1 MSLFLALGISL
12 SIVAQDV
19 NGPIDEYGTT
29 LLMQACEN
37 QDFVRV
43 KELLGQGADVDQQD
57 KDGFTALFYA
67 CGLHAYDNSSF
78 VINHNIL
85 NSLLEHGANVN
96 SYDNVMG
103 WTPIFLLEEPN
114 VDIAQLLIDFGASL
128 NIVSESG
135 VLLYET
141 IIRDFDQEYIDFL
154 VKNGANIQV
163 AIQFAQRELQV
174 VDEWNK
180 DHLHRA
186 IASLKKLAV
195 LYKASASH

>member
-1 MSLFLALGISL
+1 MSLFLALGMSL

-19 NGPIDEYGTT
+19 NKPIDEHGTT
-29 LLMQACEN
+29 LLMQACEEN
-37 QDFVRV
+37 DVIKV
-43 KELLGQGADVDQQD
+43 EELLGQGADVDQPD

-67 CGLHAYDNSSF
+67 CGLHACDNPSF
-78 VINHNIL
+78 VINNNIL
-85 NSLLEHGANVN
+85 ISLLEHGANVN
-96 SYDNVMG
+96 SHDNLMG
-103 WTPIFLLEEPN
+103 WTAIFLLEEPN
-114 VDIAQLLIDFGASL
+114 IDTAQLLIDYGANL

-141 IIRDFDQEYIDFL
+141 VIRDFDQEYIDFL

-174 VDEWNK
+174 ADEWNK

-195 LYKASASH
+195 VYKASL